1 MKILV
6 ADDSFTMR
14 RITMSKLKELGFE
27 EEDVLFAESG
37 LLVLGML
44 NNNPD
49 VSLVLLDWNMPSMN
63 GLDCLKAIKANQQTR
78 DVAVIMVTSETIKSK
93 ILEALQI
100 GASNYLIKPF
110 DAQKLRDAIGKI
122 PPNLRQ
128 TEIRVKP

>member
-1 MKILV
+1 MRILV

-14 RITMSKLKELGFE
+14 RITMSKLKEIGFE
-27 EEDVLFAESG
+27 EEDVIFAESG

-44 NNNPD
+44 NDNPD

-63 GLDCLKAIKANQQTR
+63 GIDCLKAIKASQTTK
-78 DVAVIMVTSETIKSK
+78 DVAVIMVTSETTKTK
-93 ILEALQI
+93 IMEALQN

-110 DAQKLRDAIGKI
+110 DAKKLREAIGKI

-128 TEIRVKP
+128 TEIRTKE